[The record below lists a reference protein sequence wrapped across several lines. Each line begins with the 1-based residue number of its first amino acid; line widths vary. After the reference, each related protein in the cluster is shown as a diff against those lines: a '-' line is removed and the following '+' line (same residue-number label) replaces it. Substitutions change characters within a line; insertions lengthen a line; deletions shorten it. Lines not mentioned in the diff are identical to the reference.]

1 MPDLKL
7 VIFDVDGTLVD
18 SQAEIVAAMEI
29 SFGAVNQPLPTR
41 DTLLSVVGLSLV
53 ECFTILLPNSDA
65 SVRSM
70 AVEAYKQGYHDNRVA
85 GARPVLFDGMA
96 DLLDKLEQDDHI
108 LLGLATGKSRRG
120 LDALFGFY
128 GWENRFVTTQV
139 SDNHPSKPHPSMI
152 LTAMSETGVDAARTV
167 MIGDTTYDIE
177 MARAA
182 GVNAIGVDWGYH
194 PKSALLHANAVVSRP
209 DALYSAVHT
218 ILG

>member
-1 MPDLKL
+1 
-7 VIFDVDGTLVD
+7 
-18 SQAEIVAAMEI
+18 
-29 SFGAVNQPLPTR
+29 
-41 DTLLSVVGLSLV
+41 
-53 ECFTILLPNSDA
+53 
-65 SVRSM
+65 
-70 AVEAYKQGYHDNRVA
+70 
-85 GARPVLFDGMA
+85 
-96 DLLDKLEQDDHI
+96 LEQDDHI

-120 LDALFGFY
+120 LDALLGFY

-167 MIGDTTYDIE
+167 MIGDTSYDID

-182 GVNAIGVDWGYH
+182 EVNAIGVEWGYH

-209 DALYSAVHT
+209 DALYSAIHT